1 MKKQINERALA
12 ARLRRHLARQG
23 EALKKCAPK
32 TGNFL
37 KLGKYYIVSLELNMI
52 IEMNVDLESLA
63 RDEGVLQQWEEL
75 TGEVK

>member
-1 MKKQINERALA
+1 MKKQVNERALA
-12 ARLRRHLARQG
+12 ARLRRHLTRQG

-32 TGNFL
+32 TRGFL
-37 KLGKYYIVSLELNMI
+37 KLGKYYIVSLQLNVI
-52 IEMNVDLESLA
+52 IDTNVDLESLA